1 MYTMHTQKQNQ
12 GKRGF
17 TLIEVMVVTVIM
29 GILAG
34 IAVPSVMGVIERSRE
49 KIDLMKLFYL
59 RDALN
64 RALVE
69 SEDALY
75 NSEYASN
82 NRSKLDTKLASAT
95 GVDLFVIEMH
105 PNHPNNIQS
114 AHTSINKGSEMSKL
128 VGNSGTWYEA
138 LNEAGFYGVA
148 DILDARNNGKD
159 LKKGG
164 DTYITYKYK
173 DVNNKDQYRSYP
185 KEPLFIS
192 NLLNHGKE
200 AGLDAIQH
208 QGGNNTNYR
217 VTMSFQWTGMDPA
230 SRSVEVALLPATM
243 KMRESKANPKGGAL
257 LSDHGVCFSTYGD
270 IGCANY
276 SY

>member
-1 MYTMHTQKQNQ
+1 MYTMLMHKQNQ
-12 GKRGF
+12 SKRGF
-17 TLIEVMVVTVIM
+17 TLIEVMVVTI
-29 GILAG
+29 
-34 IAVPSVMGVIERSRE
+34 VMGVLAAVGVPKIFGIVERSKE

-64 RALVE
+64 RALIE

-75 NSEYASN
+75 NSDYASN

-243 KMRESKANPKGGAL
+243 KMRESKTNPKGGAL

>member
-1 MYTMHTQKQNQ
+1 MHTQKQNQ